1 MLFLNMRL
9 EVLWNNYKGSSEVVP
24 GRILKLDDHL
34 HIDNFRKVMTEAQKD
49 PTYNKFIRKGKVGD
63 WRNHFT
69 EEKNKIWNQWIAKN
83 LKEAGIDS
91 IQFD

>member
-1 MLFLNMRL
+1 
-9 EVLWNNYKGSSEVVP
+9 
-24 GRILKLDDHL
+24 
-34 HIDNFRKVMTEAQKD
+34 MTEAQKD